1 MSKYLIEILE
11 EANADPKTLEKHK
24 DNQALRMLFEHAFL
38 PEKKFELPEGAPPF
52 KPDAA
57 PLGMTP
63 TNFTQEMRRLY
74 IFTPARPLPK
84 IRKEAL
90 FVQLLETIHPSEAKL
105 LIAIKDQTLNKLYKN
120 ITSKVAAQYGFIPE
134 QEKDK
139 VGGRTP
145 KKPQVHSVAGE

>member
-11 EANADPKTLEKHK
+11 EANADPKTLQQHK
-24 DNQALRMLFEHAFL
+24 ANGALRMLFEHAFI
-38 PEKKFELPEGAPPF
+38 PEKKFELPEGSPPF

-90 FVQLLETIHPSEAKL
+90 FVQLLETIHPSEAQL
-105 LIAIKDQTLNKLYKN
+105 LIAIKDQTLGNLYKN
-120 ITSKVAAQYGFIPE
+120 INAEVAAEYGFIPK
-134 QEKDK
+134 QEKVEAGDSA
-139 VGGRTP
+139 P
-145 KKPQVHSVAGE
+145 KKS

>member
-1 MSKYLIEILE
+1 MNKYLIEILQ

-24 DNQALRMLFEHAFL
+24 ANQALRMLFEHAFL

-52 KPDAA
+52 KKDAA

-74 IFTPARPLPK
+74 IFTAARPLPK

-90 FVQLLETIHPSEAKL
+90 FVQLLETIHPSEAEL
-105 LIAIKDQTLNKLYKN
+105 LIAVKDQTLHKLYKKIN
-120 ITSKVAAQYGFIPE
+120 ADVAAEYGFIPK
-134 QEKDK
+134 QEKVK
-139 VGGRTP
+139 AGTTAS
-145 KKPQVHSVAGE
+145 KKSQVHSIAGE

>member
-11 EANADPKTLEKHK
+11 DANADTKTLEKHK
-24 DNQALRMLFEHAFL
+24 ANGALRMLFEHAFI
-38 PEKKFELPEGAPPF
+38 PEKKFELPEGSPPF

-90 FVQLLETIHPSEAKL
+90 FVQLLETIHPSEAQL
-105 LIAIKDQTLNKLYKN
+105 LIAIKDQTLGNLYKN
-120 ITSKVAAQYGFIPE
+120 INAEVAAEYGFIPK
-134 QEKDK
+134 QEKAE
-139 VGGRTP
+139 VGDSAP
-145 KKPQVHSVAGE
+145 KKS